1 MTSTAL
7 VGSSSEEEYLVA
19 ELESL
24 GVRYLS
30 RQTAYLAKHVRPGDV
45 LIAGLVCQPAA
56 RVRNAVIAL
65 LLAHPEYAG
74 WAFRDLARLQPG
86 EQTRLRIL
94 YTAAVV
100 LQKEHAKILRSSLG
114 IAWRLLP
121 DLFAQELGVSTS
133 QSPDKT
139 LKRLGRLQQQE
150 TGAVVNW
157 CGTYEDVV
165 QRLLRQWELEL
176 QWNQ

>member
-7 VGSSSEEEYLVA
+7 VGYVSEEEYLVA

-45 LIAGLVCQPAA
+45 LIAGLVCQPTA

-65 LLAHPEYAG
+65 LLARPEYAG
-74 WAFRDLARLQPG
+74 WVPGAIARLQPG

>member
-7 VGSSSEEEYLVA
+7 VGYISEEEYLVA

-30 RQTAYLAKHVRPGDV
+30 RQTAYLAEHVRPVDV
-45 LIAGLVCQPAA
+45 LIAGLVRQPAA

-65 LLAHPEYAG
+65 LLARPEYAG
-74 WAFRDLARLQPG
+74 WVPDALARLQPG
-86 EQTRLRIL
+86 EQTQLRIL

-100 LQKEHAKILRSSLG
+100 LQEEHAKILRSFLG
-114 IAWRLLP
+114 IAWRRLP

-133 QSPDKT
+133 QSPEET
-139 LKRLGRLQQQE
+139 LRRLGRLQQQE

-157 CGTYEDVV
+157 CGTYEDVA
-165 QRLLRQWELEL
+165 QRLLRQWKLEL